1 MKAFD
6 IIGKRKIWYLIVL
19 ALILPGF
26 VLMMF
31 SGLNLGI
38 DFTGGN
44 IIQVSLTQ
52 SAQTEQVRDIVSKHV
67 SQSPSIQSSEN
78 NVFIIRTESMSESA
92 SSAMLAELSS
102 SFNGITVLSNEAI
115 GPVIGEEL
123 SRNAVFALLIAMV
136 LMLVYIAFRF
146 RFNFAIGAVLA
157 LVTDVLVTLS
167 FVSIFRIEVDSSFI
181 AAILTIVGYSINNTI
196 VIFDRIRENMRIM
209 SKEELAVQVNTSIKQ
224 TLTRSINTV
233 VAILLLLISLFI
245 FGGDTTKDFVL
256 IIIIG
261 TVQGLFSSI
270 CLAGSFL
277 YEITRFTN
285 KKSSYEKVKKKNK
298 KLQTSE

>member
-6 IIGKRKIWYLIVL
+6 IIGKRKIWYLIVA
-19 ALILPGF
+19 ALILPGLI
-26 VLMMF
+26 LMMV

-44 IIQVSLTQ
+44 IIQISL
-52 SAQTEQVRDIVSKHV
+52 SEPAQTEEIRAVVEKHV
-67 SQSPSIQSSEN
+67 TQSPSIQASQD
-78 NVFIIRTESMSESA
+78 NVFIIRTEAMSEADSEA
-92 SSAMLAELSS
+92 LVSELSAV
-102 SFNGITVLSNEAI
+102 FKGVEVLSDEAI

-123 SRNAVFALLIAMV
+123 SRNAMIALLIAML

-146 RFNFAIGAVLA
+146 KFNFAIGAVLA

-167 FVSIFRIEVDSSFI
+167 FVSLLRIEIDSSFI

-196 VIFDRIRENMRIM
+196 VIFDRVRENMRIM
-209 SKEELAVQVNTSIKQ
+209 SKEDLATQVNVSIKQ

-233 VAILLLLISLFI
+233 IAILLLLISLFV
-245 FGGDTTKDFVL
+245 FGGETTKDFVL

-261 TVQGLFSSI
+261 TVQGLFSSV

-277 YEITRFTN
+277 YEITRFYG
-285 KKSSYEKVKKKNK
+285 KKSGYEQVQKKNK
-298 KLQTSE
+298 KLQPAD